1 MSAKRMD
8 LKKKSLFILSGVTN
22 PLGKHL
28 AIEMCNRF
36 QTGSLVMLIDVDDE
50 CLQEVRKEIESLT
63 KGLQVICCNLMDWQN
78 ADSKLFHNL
87 LATVLSLPQQDGEKQ
102 EEIEK
107 QGGGFKQFEFAL
119 MIHNEGT
126 FATHMLMEPQNAES
140 WMAFATQHL
149 YAPVALNQEFIK
161 CAALK
166 DTPKLLI
173 NINSQFMLQPMFY
186 SSLKCSCKKARDM
199 YFRSIASDESLTN
212 VTVMSYAPGILK
224 THQPQYDDN
233 NNVINVSDVIN
244 GDEDGEKLLKLPRV
258 EPKQATL
265 KLINILEEISFISGH
280 DVDYYDTYV
289 L

>member
-8 LKKKSLFILSGVTN
+8 LKKKSLFVLSGISN
-22 PLGKHL
+22 PLGEHL
-28 AIEMCNRF
+28 AIEMCQRF

-50 CLQEVRKEIESLT
+50 CLQEVRKEIEALT

-87 LATVLSLPQQDGEKQ
+87 LATVLSLPQQEA
-102 EEIEK
+102 
-107 QGGGFKQFEFAL
+107 GGFKEFEFAL
-119 MIHNEGT
+119 IVHNEGT
-126 FATHMLMEPQNAES
+126 LATHMLMEPQDAES
-140 WMAFATQHL
+140 WMAFANQQL

-199 YFRSIASDESLTN
+199 YFRSVASDESLQN

-233 NNVINVSDVIN
+233 NNVIDVADVIN
-244 GDEDGEKLLKLPRV
+244 AGEGDEKLLKLPRV
-258 EPKQATL
+258 EPQQATL